1 MYLGS
6 SPQYD
11 LIIVGAGV
19 AGSSIAHA
27 LSTLPRRTKPL
38 RIALIERSIAEPERI
53 VGELLQPR
61 GVETLCQLGLEA
73 CIDGIDAVPVK
84 GYCVVIGGKS
94 VHIPYPGSHE
104 GRSFHHGRF
113 IMKLREAAHKAHGVD
128 VIEATVTELIEDQQ
142 TGSVVGVHTSRNGRG
157 VETVHAKLVIVADG
171 CFSNLRSMV
180 MENSSV
186 VPTTK
191 SYCIGLLLRDATLP
205 IHQHGTI
212 IFIKGFGPVALYQI
226 SESETR
232 MLIDV
237 RLPLP
242 CDLKSY
248 IITTVLPH
256 LPSSLH
262 LPVIT
267 ALEKGRLRRMPN
279 SFLPSLRQGLK
290 KGVIMVGDAWNMR
303 HPLTGGGMTVAL
315 GDVLLLRRLLQPIND
330 FGNWKD
336 VERAIKRWHWSRKP
350 LSSTINILSSALY
363 DLSCANNEEL
373 SVLCTGC
380 FKYFERGGECVNGP
394 ISLLSGVSPS
404 PMLLVSHFLSV
415 AFYSIW
421 VMFTHPQPVQSPE
434 STAAYQRPTTASL
447 HQYPSLCLKA
457 IRVVRLEIPS
467 YHP

>member
-1 MYLGS
+1 MRMSEHIDSMAMGPSSEEYVRAVGIKS
-6 SPQYD
+6 AQSRDSPSSMNMDISPQYD

-19 AGSSIAHA
+19 AGSALAHA
-27 LSTLPRRTKPL
+27 LSTLPRRTPPL
-38 RIALIERSIAEPERI
+38 QIALIERSLAEPDRI

-61 GVETLCQLGLEA
+61 GVETLRQLGLASCLE
-73 CIDGIDAVPVK
+73 GIDAVPVR
-84 GYCVVIGGKS
+84 GYCVIQGGKS
-94 VHIPYPGSHE
+94 VHIPYPGTHE

-113 IMKLREAAHKAHGVD
+113 VMNLRKAAREARGVD
-128 VIEATVTELIEDQQ
+128 VIEATVTGLVTDEQ
-142 TGSVVGVHTSRNGRG
+142 TGSVVGVHMAKNGRD
-157 VETVHAKLVIVADG
+157 VETLHAKLVIVADG
-171 CFSNLRSMV
+171 CFSNLRSVV
-180 MENSSV
+180 MESSSV

-191 SYCIGLLLRDATLP
+191 SHCIGVLLRDAKLP
-205 IHQHGTI
+205 IHQHGTV

-232 MLIDV
+232 MLVDV
-237 RLPLP
+237 RVPLP

-248 IITTVLPH
+248 IMTIVLPH

-267 ALEKGRLRRMPN
+267 ALEKDRLRRMPN
-279 SFLPSLRQGLK
+279 SFLPPLRQGLK

-363 DLSCANNEEL
+363 NLFCADIL
-373 SVLCTGC
+373 DSVH
-380 FKYFERGGECVNGP
+380 CVRT
-394 ISLLSGVSPS
+394 
-404 PMLLVSHFLSV
+404 F
-415 AFYSIW
+415 
-421 VMFTHPQPVQSPE
+421 VMV
-434 STAAYQRPTTASL
+434 
-447 HQYPSLCLKA
+447 
-457 IRVVRLEIPS
+457 
-467 YHP
+467 